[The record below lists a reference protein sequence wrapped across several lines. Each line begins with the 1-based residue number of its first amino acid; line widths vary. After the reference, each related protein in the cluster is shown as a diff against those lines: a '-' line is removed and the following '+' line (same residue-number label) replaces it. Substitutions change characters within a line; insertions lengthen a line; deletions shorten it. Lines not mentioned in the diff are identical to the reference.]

1 MTGSRS
7 LRCRTARQWLTASH
21 DGELPV
27 ARQVTLDA
35 HLEACGDCRRL
46 RRDLT
51 AISGALREHATE
63 HRPNEPEYAGLG
75 SRVLE
80 SLPAGSCRPLPRRL
94 REAVAD
100 GQRLCVMGGVI
111 ASMLVAGLFTAM
123 ALSFSPPVHPHSLSG
138 FLQGAN
144 RLGSNANPLR
154 GIRDRRQPAA
164 GVGRHAGRGHVDPAA
179 PAARAGEPGAGRG
192 GDPRGRARVGSR
204 CSASRRPAPPGA
216 PAPRVRR
223 RVPSGPT
230 PPHRTR
236 RSGGRCRASRRMC
249 ASCRPAPGAPRWP
262 STSSG
267 SSSARRCFPALPGRR
282 ANRALPAPGIRS
294 ACRPAIPRDV
304 RAALRRGHQRSLQ
317 ADPPVAV
324 AGPRGLRPRRLA
336 PAQLPD
342 ATAGL
347 AGRQR
352 RRSVGSRPSR
362 GAPVPDEPMKNLLPS
377 SNVTSR
383 PLARALR
390 SLLW

>member
-63 HRPNEPEYAGLG
+63 HRPNELECAGLA

-80 SLPAGSCRPLPRRL
+80 SLPAGSCRPLLRRL

-154 GIRDRRQPAA
+154 GFETGVSLPHVSADTQAAAMLIRPLPPLVLENLALAAVVTREGALARVEVLGQPSAGAA
-164 GVGRHAGRGHVDPAA
+164 GGARGRDAASEENPVAAGDAA
-179 PAARAGEPGAGRG
+179 P
-192 GDPRGRARVGSR
+192 D
-204 CSASRRPAPPGA
+204 
-216 PAPRVRR
+216 
-223 RVPSGPT
+223 
-230 PPHRTR
+230 
-236 RSGGRCRASRRMC
+236 
-249 ASCRPAPGAPRWP
+249 
-262 STSSG
+262 
-267 SSSARRCFPALPGRR
+267 
-282 ANRALPAPGIRS
+282 
-294 ACRPAIPRDV
+294 
-304 RAALRRGHQRSLQ
+304 AALRRALSRLASDVRFVPARAGGT
-317 ADPPVAV
+317 PVAV
-324 AGPRGLRPRRLA
+324 NVVWLLERTTVLPGTPRTQSQSNAPGAGHA
-336 PAQLPD
+336 
-342 ATAGL
+342 AGL
-347 AGRQR
+347 PASQ
-352 RRSVGSRPSR
+352 
-362 GAPVPDEPMKNLLPS
+362 PV
-377 SNVTSR
+377 
-383 PLARALR
+383 
-390 SLLW
+390 

>member
-1 MTGSRS
+1 M
-7 LRCRTARQWLTASH
+7 
-21 DGELPV
+21 

-154 GIRDRRQPAA
+154 GFETGVSLPHVSADTQAAAMLIRPLPPLVLENLALAAVVTREGELARVEVLGQPSAGAARGTGAA
-164 GVGRHAGRGHVDPAA
+164 GAAEGPVGADAAA
-179 PAARAGEPGAGRG
+179 PDAALRRALSRLASDVRFVPARAGG
-192 GDPRGRARVGSR
+192 
-204 CSASRRPAPPGA
+204 PPVA
-216 PAPRVRR
+216 VN
-223 RVPSGPT
+223 VVWLLE
-230 PPHRTR
+230 RTTVL
-236 RSGGRCRASRRMC
+236 
-249 ASCRPAPGAPRWP
+249 PGAPRTQ
-262 STSSG
+262 SQ
-267 SSSARRCFPALPGRR
+267 SSAPG
-282 ANRALPAPGIRS
+282 AGHPIGLPAS
-294 ACRPAIPRDV
+294 HPA
-304 RAALRRGHQRSLQ
+304 
-317 ADPPVAV
+317 
-324 AGPRGLRPRRLA
+324 
-336 PAQLPD
+336 
-342 ATAGL
+342 
-347 AGRQR
+347 
-352 RRSVGSRPSR
+352 
-362 GAPVPDEPMKNLLPS
+362 
-377 SNVTSR
+377 
-383 PLARALR
+383 
-390 SLLW
+390 

>member
-63 HRPNEPEYAGLG
+63 HRPNELECAGLA

-80 SLPAGSCRPLPRRL
+80 SLPAGSCRPLLRRL

-154 GIRDRRQPAA
+154 GFETGVSLPHVSADTQAAAMLIRPLPPLVLENLALAAVVTREGALARVEVLGQPSAGAA
-164 GVGRHAGRGHVDPAA
+164 RGTGGSGAWGAAEGPVGANAAA
-179 PAARAGEPGAGRG
+179 PDAELRRALSRLASDVRFVPARAG
-192 GDPRGRARVGSR
+192 
-204 CSASRRPAPPGA
+204 GA
-216 PAPRVRR
+216 PVAVN
-223 RVPSGPT
+223 VVWLLE
-230 PPHRTR
+230 RTTVL
-236 RSGGRCRASRRMC
+236 
-249 ASCRPAPGAPRWP
+249 PGAPRTQSQSNAP
-262 STSSG
+262 DAG
-267 SSSARRCFPALPGRR
+267 HPIG
-282 ANRALPAPGIRS
+282 LPAS
-294 ACRPAIPRDV
+294 HPA
-304 RAALRRGHQRSLQ
+304 
-317 ADPPVAV
+317 
-324 AGPRGLRPRRLA
+324 
-336 PAQLPD
+336 
-342 ATAGL
+342 
-347 AGRQR
+347 
-352 RRSVGSRPSR
+352 
-362 GAPVPDEPMKNLLPS
+362 
-377 SNVTSR
+377 
-383 PLARALR
+383 
-390 SLLW
+390 